1 MTPRRGASSAPKLS
15 RYYAVLRARAGASPA
30 RSGPSPGSS
39 ARGAGAGGRGG
50 GPPPGRRSLRHR
62 IWRKSSGGGGAPAP
76 EEADAPPHAVGSTPP
91 EHLAPLSALELAAPA
106 LLRAG
111 GVLVELAGEDT
122 PGQAGAVRRMEGSI
136 RFFLAVLAA
145 GKAPPDGQGRAASA
159 WRKSLEKN
167 SLGHLRR
174 PHHPIVGE
182 LAVSWHRLGSDGPLA
197 TTVAEQVSYRPP
209 VTAMSVAVPD
219 LDIVFNA
226 VVHPRARLWG
236 TGAQVEMAGER
247 HLVLGGQGERYIF
260 SRSPAFFVP
269 NLLARKFR
277 GEFRGEASVRCAET
291 GLEAVLRFL
300 PGGKQHRH
308 RVEGCIRR
316 EGGEVLREL
325 KGAWDQAVVSWSP
338 GGLPSG
344 PIAEEDASVCVGAG
358 SGAGSGGT
366 DADALVLFDFE
377 ACMREC
383 RVFEV
388 EVPEGTLLE
397 RMPGWALDRPML
409 SENVWQYVNDAIKR
423 CEESPSGPQRVV
435 SSKKA
440 LTRGQRRY
448 WAALQDDGQSHVA
461 RFFDRPAE
469 GPAPAKGGEPRLWA
483 PRLSHIAQL
492 AACAGRAG

>member
-1 MTPRRGASSAPKLS
+1 M
-15 RYYAVLRARAGASPA
+15 
-30 RSGPSPGSS
+30 
-39 ARGAGAGGRGG
+39 
-50 GPPPGRRSLRHR
+50 
-62 IWRKSSGGGGAPAP
+62 
-76 EEADAPPHAVGSTPP
+76 GSTPP
-91 EHLAPLSALELAAPA
+91 EHLAPVSALELAAPA

-122 PGQAGAVRRMEGSI
+122 RGLDGAIRRMEGSI

-159 WRKSLEKN
+159 WRKSLEKK

-174 PHHPIVGE
+174 PHHPVVGE

-209 VTAMSVAVPD
+209 VTAMSVVVPD
-219 LDIVFNA
+219 LDVVFNA
-226 VVHPRARLWG
+226 VVQPRARLWG
-236 TGAQVEMAGER
+236 TGAQLEMAGER
-247 HLVLGGQGERYIF
+247 HLVLGGPGERYVF

-277 GEFRGEASVRCAET
+277 GEFRGEATVRCAET
-291 GLEAVLRFL
+291 GLEAMLRFL
-300 PGGKQHRH
+300 PGGEQAKH

-325 KGAWDQAVVSWSP
+325 KGAWDQAVVSWNP
-338 GGLPSG
+338 GGLLSG
-344 PIAEEDASVCVGAG
+344 PAAEENANVYIGAKAG
-358 SGAGSGGT
+358 TGSGGT

-388 EVPEGTLLE
+388 DIPEEILLE

-423 CEESPSGPQRVV
+423 CEESPGGPQKVV

-448 WAALQDDGQSHVA
+448 WAALQDEGQSHVA
-461 RFFDRPAE
+461 RFFDRPVE
-469 GPAPAKGGEPRLWA
+469 GPAPARGGEPRLWA

-492 AACAGRAG
+492 AACAGCAS